1 MLNYFDWVSAAGYAK
16 ELSSD
21 AQKYFKNPKAEIIA
35 QSIQNT
41 AINDPLIKT
50 APNYL
55 RTPSMNPYIRH
66 FGAHLSVPN
75 TMSDVD
81 IIGKYGYG
89 HSMFR
94 HGYYDINNGGHNNEV
109 KKVIFINSEN
119 HLYTKIINRMN
130 DFKATMESVAT
141 GPFKNYPYADQ
152 ISRWLC
158 DTFMVISKDPNSDR
172 FTSMGFFGDAM
183 ANGADINLDKVKAL
197 ISKLN
202 PEKDRVPKNIVAML
216 EYVKNSEFFR
226 ELSNTN
232 KYLALSST
240 ISQLWNKSA
249 QDRSDLYTNPNG
261 SFMRYLKN
269 IADNRN
275 SISPNSDAVFMHNI
289 TDLYYKNLNTADC
302 NIYTTPKDEQKL
314 SNICNKYLQSVN
326 VKN

>member
-1 MLNYFDWVSAAGYAK
+1 
-16 ELSSD
+16 
-21 AQKYFKNPKAEIIA
+21 
-35 QSIQNT
+35 
-41 AINDPLIKT
+41 
-50 APNYL
+50 
-55 RTPSMNPYIRH
+55 
-66 FGAHLSVPN
+66 
-75 TMSDVD
+75 
-81 IIGKYGYG
+81 
-89 HSMFR
+89 
-94 HGYYDINNGGHNNEV
+94 
-109 KKVIFINSEN
+109 
-119 HLYTKIINRMN
+119 
-130 DFKATMESVAT
+130 
-141 GPFKNYPYADQ
+141 
-152 ISRWLC
+152 
-158 DTFMVISKDPNSDR
+158 
-172 FTSMGFFGDAM
+172 
-183 ANGADINLDKVKAL
+183 
-197 ISKLN
+197 
-202 PEKDRVPKNIVAML
+202 ML